1 MAKMLPEAKNAKGNW
16 QCRENIWVGP
26 FVFGSFFWLLRRH
39 QCFSHP
45 GGEGGHSA
53 LCGWRSCLVLRRRI
67 GPKGGHPV
75 NFRRPPAFFWPTRPI
90 PSFLF
95 FFLRLPRTRRT
106 LFDGHVCGA
115 CRPKPANKFLAIPK
129 EFPFLP
135 SLPVPNDRCPNGLSP
150 PPPFFLSFRAQRGHG
165 TKPPSPVRPNPRFV
179 QPLLILLRKAVQ
191 KGPAENLSF
200 LPPDCQLPPPWPH
213 PFLPPKYW
221 SRAPKNA
228 PPPPRERNEVWPCG
242 KMA

>member
-45 GGEGGHSA
+45 GGEGGHST

-95 FFLRLPRTRRT
+95 FFFT
-106 LFDGHVCGA
+106 
-115 CRPKPANKFLAIPK
+115 CRAP
-129 EFPFLP
+129 EGPF
-135 SLPVPNDRCPNGLSP
+135 SMGMCV
-150 PPPFFLSFRAQRGHG
+150 
-165 TKPPSPVRPNPRFV
+165 
-179 QPLLILLRKAVQ
+179 
-191 KGPAENLSF
+191 GPAGQNQPISF
-200 LPPDCQLPPPWPH
+200 WQSQRNSPSSLLCPSQTTA
-213 PFLPPKYW
+213 
-221 SRAPKNA
+221 AP
-228 PPPPRERNEVWPCG
+228 
-242 KMA
+242 MA